1 MASTEEP
8 QGEHPPEAHAAP
20 GDPHPHS
27 PSPAVAGGS
36 GDAYV
41 SYEQRNDQSWYH
53 DESYT
58 YDTPASANQP
68 GVPAATA
75 MVPAAR
81 KSAPP
86 PPPPPPPPPE
96 DPDEEDG
103 MVRMSFLGH
112 LEELRRRIL
121 FILGGFGVCF
131 LACLVY
137 CKELWNIISEPAVG
151 ALTELGVKPPTLSQL
166 TPMEGFNVIW
176 VKVPVLCSIF
186 LSSPWLIYQ
195 IWAFIAPGLYKRERR
210 WAIPFVLC
218 TAGLFITGGLFAYY
232 VAFRYGLVFLLGVGR
247 DVHVTPLVSI
257 NEYFDLF
264 VNVTLGIGLVF
275 ELPILIFFL
284 ALLRIVTA
292 GFLLKHSRYAILA
305 IFIIAAVVTP
315 TPDVFNLM
323 LFATPM
329 CLLFYV
335 GIAAAY
341 LLQMSREGRKLPW
354 PKILMWT
361 ALVLSVAA
369 GLVYLAILKFGFKL
383 IGHWPYLGR

>member
-1 MASTEEP
+1 
-8 QGEHPPEAHAAP
+8 
-20 GDPHPHS
+20 
-27 PSPAVAGGS
+27 
-36 GDAYV
+36 
-41 SYEQRNDQSWYH
+41 
-53 DESYT
+53 
-58 YDTPASANQP
+58 
-68 GVPAATA
+68 
-75 MVPAAR
+75 
-81 KSAPP
+81 
-86 PPPPPPPPPE
+86 
-96 DPDEEDG
+96 

-112 LEELRRRIL
+112 LEELRRRIIY
-121 FILGGFGVCF
+121 ILVGFGVCF

-151 ALTELGVKPPTLSQL
+151 ALMELGVKPPTLSQL

-195 IWAFIAPGLYKRERR
+195 VWAFIAPGLYKRERR
-210 WAIPFVLC
+210 WAVPFVLC

-335 GIAAAY
+335 GILAAY

-354 PKILMWT
+354 PRILMWIG
-361 ALVLSVAA
+361 L
-369 GLVYLAILKFGFKL
+369 GLVVLAGVASLAILKFGYKL
-383 IGHWPYLGR
+383 ISNWPFLAR